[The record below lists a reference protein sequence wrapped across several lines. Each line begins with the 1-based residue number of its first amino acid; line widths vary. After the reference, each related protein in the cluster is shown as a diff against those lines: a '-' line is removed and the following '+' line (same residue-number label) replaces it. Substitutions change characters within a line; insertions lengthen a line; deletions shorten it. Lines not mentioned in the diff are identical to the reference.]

1 LCALALLPG
10 CALQQKL
17 LEIALSAEAA
27 HAQVANE
34 RRIFADAVGNEQTRR
49 AAQHV
54 DRPWLAGRP
63 QPLARELTL
72 PAALRAD
79 VRTTMVFPGAAL
91 DLPAI
96 AQRITLATGIP
107 VHVRADALLPQERF
121 APRLA
126 GASTASSQAA
136 GAP

>member
-1 LCALALLPG
+1 MAVLHPWVALCALAVLPG

-17 LEIALSAEAA
+17 LEIALSAEAT
-27 HAQVANE
+27 HAQVAAE
-34 RRIFADAVGNEQTRR
+34 RRIFADAVGSNEQARR

-63 QPLARELTL
+63 QPLAREVTL

-96 AQRITLATGIP
+96 AQRI
-107 VHVRADALLPQERF
+107 
-121 APRLA
+121 
-126 GASTASSQAA
+126 
-136 GAP
+136 